1 MKRCAGQSVRQKYT
15 SAVLSHLE
23 FWSFCDSV
31 IPLLILL
38 IRVILHNSLHVW
50 KPQFTMGKMKD
61 LELID
66 CFQEFFFSS
75 SKFQKKSTSKPKV

>member
-1 MKRCAGQSVRQKYT
+1 MRQKYT
-15 SAVLSHLE
+15 FAVLSHLE
-23 FWSFCDSV
+23 FWSSCDSV

-38 IRVILHNSLHVW
+38 IRVILNKPLYVW
-50 KPQFTMGKMKD
+50 ESQFPMGKMKD

-75 SKFQKKSTSKPKV
+75 SKFQKKSTRKPKV